1 MQEEMSKLQN
11 KQKVILKIQQI
22 KMEEIKDK
30 LV

>member
-22 KMEEIKDK
+22 KMEEIKGK